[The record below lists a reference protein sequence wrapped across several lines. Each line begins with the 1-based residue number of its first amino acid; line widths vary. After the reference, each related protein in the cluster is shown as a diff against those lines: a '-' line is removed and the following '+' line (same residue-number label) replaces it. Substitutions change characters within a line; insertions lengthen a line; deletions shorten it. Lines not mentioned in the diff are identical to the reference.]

1 VRLVAILSWYDE
13 PAWALT
19 ELVASLATA
28 GVDHLV
34 AVDGAYMLYPEGR
47 AQSPGEQAQAI
58 LAGAQGADMGVTVH
72 CPQDV
77 WFGNEIEKRSF
88 AFKAAHMVARPEVDW
103 LWVVDAD
110 ERIQEAL
117 GLRDALERTE
127 CDVATLMIDEVND
140 GTREGAFPLRKFFR
154 AQFHG
159 IHLERNHFTYLT
171 GDGQLLFEG
180 YCIQKPELV
189 EADNFPFV
197 RIDHRGGRTKTRDF
211 QAQVYYDRRKE
222 HGAELVPG

>member
-1 VRLVAILSWYDE
+1 MRLIALLSWYDE
-13 PAWALT
+13 PTWCLT

-47 AQSPGEQAQAI
+47 AQSPSEQAQAI
-58 LAGAQGADMGVTVH
+58 LAGCQGAGIGVSVYSGRE
-72 CPQDV
+72 V
-77 WFGNEIEKRSF
+77 WYGNEIEKRTFTF
-88 AFKAAHMVARPEVDW
+88 AAGHLCAEPGVDW

-110 ERIQEAL
+110 ERIQETL
-117 GLRDALERTE
+117 GLREALEQTE

-154 AQFHG
+154 AQQTG
-159 IHLERNHFTYLT
+159 IHLENNHFTYKT

-180 YCIQKPELV
+180 YCIAKPELV

-197 RIDHRGGRTKTRDF
+197 RIDHRGGRTKQREF

-222 HGAELVPG
+222 HGAELVPA

>member
-1 VRLVAILSWYDE
+1 MRLIAILTWYDE
-13 PAWALT
+13 PTWALT
-19 ELVASLATA
+19 ELVASLAAA
-28 GVDHLV
+28 GVDHVV

-58 LAGAQGADMGVTVH
+58 LAGAQGAGMGVSVH

-88 AFKAAHMVARPEVDW
+88 TFAAGHMVAEAGVDW

-110 ERIQEAL
+110 ERMTETL
-117 GLRDALERTE
+117 GLRDKLADCD
-127 CDVATLMIDEVND
+127 CDVAALTIDEVND
-140 GTREGAFPLRKFFR
+140 GTREGGFPLRKFFR
-154 AQFHG
+154 AQETG
-159 IHLERNHFTYLT
+159 IHLVNNHFTYMT

-180 YCIQKPELV
+180 YCVAKDDLV
-189 EADNFPFV
+189 ECEMFPSI
-197 RIDHRGGRTKTRDF
+197 RIDHRGGRTKLRSH

-222 HGAELVPG
+222 LGAELVPG